1 MSIFEKIG
9 KSLGSSSKGIDVE
22 EYMNAAEMD
31 DVDVMHEPADH
42 YIKPV
47 ALMQQTDIEL
57 IKKELSSSNIILMN
71 IAEMA
76 KRPNTL
82 KGVIDDL
89 KVFVDKMN
97 GDIARIDEDKILL
110 TPGRIKIIK
119 TKKASQRA
127 GMK

>member
-1 MSIFEKIG
+1 MSIFEKLG
-9 KSLGSSSKGIDVE
+9 KSLGVSSKGIDVE

-47 ALMQQTDIEL
+47 ALQQQTDVEL
-57 IKKELSSSNIILMN
+57 IKKELSSANIILMN
-71 IAEMA
+71 ISEMA

-82 KGVIDDL
+82 KAVIDDL

-97 GDIARIDEDKILL
+97 GDIARIDTDKILL
-110 TPGRIKIIK
+110 TPGKIKIIK
-119 TKKASQRA
+119 TKKSAPKSGR
-127 GMK
+127 